1 MARQAQEP
9 LRELTKD
16 ERERL
21 QKIARRRTDKAE
33 VVARAKII
41 LVVAGGANFAAGARA
56 CDRKSGYGVAKL
68 VARFNREGLKAL
80 HTKPGA
86 GHPSRY
92 TLEQREQVLAEYRRV
107 PDREVDGTG
116 TWSLTT
122 LQRAVRKRT
131 ELGRISR
138 DTISRILHDAGH
150 TWQRS
155 RTWCDTGISTRKG
168 KHGRRVVVDVDK
180 EAKKS

>member
-1 MARQAQEP
+1 MARQVREP

-16 ERERL
+16 ERQKL
-21 QKIARRRTDKAE
+21 QKMARRRTDTAE

-41 LVVAGGANFAAGARA
+41 SVVAGGANCAAEARSW
-56 CDRKSGYGVAKL
+56 DRKSGYGVAKL
-68 VARFNREGLKAL
+68 VARFNREGLQAL
-80 HTKPGA
+80 QTKPGA

-107 PDREVDGTG
+107 PDREGDATG
-116 TWSLTT
+116 TWSLTQ

-131 ELGRISR
+131 ELGQ
-138 DTISRILHDAGH
+138 ISRILHDAGH

-155 RTWCDTGISTRKG
+155 RTWCGTGISIRKG
-168 KHGRRVVVDVDK
+168 KHGRRVVVDVDT